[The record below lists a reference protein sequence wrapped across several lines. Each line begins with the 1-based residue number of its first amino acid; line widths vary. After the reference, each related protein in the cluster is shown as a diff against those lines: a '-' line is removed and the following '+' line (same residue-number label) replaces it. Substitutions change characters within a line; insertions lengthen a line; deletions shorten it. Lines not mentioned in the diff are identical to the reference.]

1 MDKYLRLK
9 DPNYCSKLKKTYYK
23 KIKEFHVN
31 PSTKILLINN
41 DKDLGEA
48 LAFQLP
54 LGGKYQIVETN
65 DETSALAQ
73 INNNFCDLVI
83 INSQSSALKEYDL
96 TKSLRLA
103 GYKKPIIILINQNS
117 NLDIPND
124 QNHKVDEYIIKPFRY
139 PVLLKS
145 IETQLHKFKKSENTQ
160 YSIGNY
166 AFKPNS
172 KILESNESRSIR
184 LTEKENNILKFL
196 YKNSGN
202 TVSRETLLYEVWGY
216 NSKVTTHTLET
227 HIYRLR
233 QKIEDDPSNASLL
246 ITEPGGYKLNS

>member
-1 MDKYLRLK
+1 M
-9 DPNYCSKLKKTYYK
+9 
-23 KIKEFHVN
+23 N

-48 LAFQLP
+48 LVFQLT
-54 LGGKYQIVETN
+54 LVEKYQIIEISYEN
-65 DETSALAQ
+65 NALAQ

-83 INSQSSALKEYDL
+83 INSQSSALKECNL

-103 GYKKPIIILINQNS
+103 GYKKPIIMLINRNS
-117 NLDIPND
+117 NLDIPDD
-124 QNHKVDEYIIKPFRY
+124 QSHKADEYIVKPFRY

-160 YSIGNY
+160 YNIGNY
-166 AFKPNS
+166 VFKPNS
-172 KILESNESRSIR
+172 KILESNENRSIR

-196 YKNSGN
+196 YKNLGN
-202 TVSRETLLYEVWGY
+202 TVSRETLLHEVWGY

-233 QKIEDDPSNASLL
+233 QKIEDNPSNACFL
-246 ITEPGGYKLNS
+246 ITEPGGYKLHS

>member
-1 MDKYLRLK
+1 M
-9 DPNYCSKLKKTYYK
+9 
-23 KIKEFHVN
+23 N

-48 LAFQLP
+48 LVFQLT
-54 LGGKYQIVETN
+54 LVEKYQIIETS

-83 INSQSSALKEYDL
+83 INSQSSALKGYNL

-103 GYKKPIIILINQNS
+103 GYKKPIIMLINQNS
-117 NLDIPND
+117 NLDIPDN
-124 QNHKVDEYIIKPFRY
+124 QNHKADEYIIKPFRY
-139 PVLLKS
+139 PELLKS

-160 YSIGNY
+160 YNIGNY
-166 AFKPNS
+166 VFKPNS
-172 KILESNESRSIR
+172 KILESNEGRSIR

-196 YKNSGN
+196 YKNLGN
-202 TVSRETLLYEVWGY
+202 TVSRETLLHEVWGY

-233 QKIEDDPSNASLL
+233 QKIEDDPSKACFL
-246 ITEPGGYKLNS
+246 ITEPGGYKLHS

>member
-1 MDKYLRLK
+1 M
-9 DPNYCSKLKKTYYK
+9 
-23 KIKEFHVN
+23 N
-31 PSTKILLINN
+31 PSTKILLINY

-48 LAFQLP
+48 LVFQLR
-54 LGGKYQIVETN
+54 LGEKYQIIETS
-65 DETSALAQ
+65 DETSSLAQ

-83 INSQSSALKEYDL
+83 INSQSSALKECNL

-103 GYKKPIIILINQNS
+103 GYKKPIIMLITQNS
-117 NLDIPND
+117 NLDIPD
-124 QNHKVDEYIIKPFRY
+124 GQNHKADEYIIKPFRY

-145 IETQLHKFKKSENTQ
+145 IETQLHKFKKSENTK

-166 AFKPNS
+166 IFKPKS
-172 KILESNESRSIR
+172 KILESNKKRSIR

-196 YKNSGN
+196 YKHIGN
-202 TVSRETLLYEVWGY
+202 IVSRETLLHEVWGY

-233 QKIEDDPSNASLL
+233 QKIEDDPSEACLL
-246 ITEPGGYKLNS
+246 ITETGGYKLRS

>member
-1 MDKYLRLK
+1 
-9 DPNYCSKLKKTYYK
+9 
-23 KIKEFHVN
+23 VN
-31 PSTKILLINN
+31 PSTKILLIND

-54 LGGKYQIVETN
+54 LGGKYQILETS

-73 INNNFCDLVI
+73 INNNFCNLVI
-83 INSQSSALKEYDL
+83 INSQSFAPKGYDL

-103 GYKKPIIILINQNS
+103 GCKKPIIILINQNS
-117 NLDIPND
+117 NLDIPDD
-124 QNHKVDEYIIKPFRY
+124 QNHKADEYIIKPFRY
-139 PVLLKS
+139 SVLLKS
-145 IETQLHKFKKSENTQ
+145 IETQLHKFNKSENTQ

-172 KILESNESRSIR
+172 KILEANESRSIR

-202 TVSRETLLYEVWGY
+202 TVSRETLLHEVWGY

-233 QKIEDDPSNASLL
+233 QKIEDDPSNACFL
-246 ITEPGGYKLNS
+246 ITEPGGYKLHS

>member
-1 MDKYLRLK
+1 
-9 DPNYCSKLKKTYYK
+9 
-23 KIKEFHVN
+23 VN

-48 LAFQLP
+48 LAFQLT
-54 LGGKYQIVETN
+54 LDKKYEIVETSG
-65 DETSALAQ
+65 ETSAFSQ

-83 INSQSSALKEYDL
+83 VNSQSSALNGYNFI
-96 TKSLRLA
+96 KSLRLA
-103 GYKKPIIILINQNS
+103 GFKKPIIMLINQNN
-117 NLDIPND
+117 NLDIADD
-124 QNHKVDEYIIKPFRY
+124 QNRKADEYINKPFRY

-145 IETQLHKFKKSENTQ
+145 IETQLHKFKKSENTK

-166 AFKPNS
+166 IFKPKS
-172 KILESNESRSIR
+172 KILESNKKRSIR

-196 YKNSGN
+196 YKHIGN
-202 TVSRETLLYEVWGY
+202 IVSRETLLHEVWGY

-233 QKIEDDPSNASLL
+233 QKIEDDPSEACFL
-246 ITEPGGYKLNS
+246 ITETGGYKLRS

>member
-1 MDKYLRLK
+1 M
-9 DPNYCSKLKKTYYK
+9 
-23 KIKEFHVN
+23 N

-48 LAFQLP
+48 LVFQLT
-54 LGGKYQIVETN
+54 LVEKYQIIETN
-65 DETSALAQ
+65 DETSALVQ
-73 INNNFCDLVI
+73 INDNFCELVI
-83 INSQSSALKEYDL
+83 INSQSSALKKCNL

-103 GYKKPIIILINQNS
+103 GYNKPIIILINRNN
-117 NLDIPND
+117 NLDNSD
-124 QNHKVDEYIIKPFRY
+124 DHNHKADEYIVKPFRY

-172 KILESNESRSIR
+172 KILESNEGKSIR
-184 LTEKENNILKFL
+184 LTEKENNILNFL
-196 YKNSGN
+196 YKNLGN
-202 TVSRETLLYEVWGY
+202 TVSRETLLHEVWGY

-233 QKIEDDPSNASLL
+233 QKIEDDPSNACFL
-246 ITEPGGYKLNS
+246 ITEPGGYKLRS

>member
-1 MDKYLRLK
+1 V
-9 DPNYCSKLKKTYYK
+9 SA
-23 KIKEFHVN
+23 
-31 PSTKILLINN
+31 STKILLINN

-54 LGGKYQIVETN
+54 LSEKYQIIETS
-65 DETSALAQ
+65 DETCTLTQ

-83 INSQSSALKEYDL
+83 INSQSSALKECNL

-103 GYKKPIIILINQNS
+103 GYKKPIIMLINRNS
-117 NLDIPND
+117 NLDIPDD
-124 QNHKVDEYIIKPFRY
+124 QSHKADEYIVKPFRY

-160 YSIGNY
+160 YNIGNY
-166 AFKPNS
+166 VFKPNS
-172 KILESNESRSIR
+172 KILESNENRSIR

-196 YKNSGN
+196 YKNLGN
-202 TVSRETLLYEVWGY
+202 FISREILLHEVWGY
-216 NSKVTTHTLET
+216 NSTVTTHTLET

-233 QKIEDDPSNASLL
+233 QKIEDDPSNACFL
-246 ITEPGGYKLNS
+246 ITEPGGYKLHS

>member
-1 MDKYLRLK
+1 V
-9 DPNYCSKLKKTYYK
+9 SA
-23 KIKEFHVN
+23 
-31 PSTKILLINN
+31 STKILLINN

-54 LGGKYQIVETN
+54 LSEKYQIIETS
-65 DETSALAQ
+65 DETRALTQ

-83 INSQSSALKEYDL
+83 INSQSSALKECNL

-103 GYKKPIIILINQNS
+103 GYKKPIIMLINRNS
-117 NLDIPND
+117 NLDIPDD
-124 QNHKVDEYIIKPFRY
+124 QSHKADEYIVKPFRY

-160 YSIGNY
+160 YNIGNY
-166 AFKPNS
+166 VFKPNS
-172 KILESNESRSIR
+172 KILESNENRSIR

-196 YKNSGN
+196 YKNLGN
-202 TVSRETLLYEVWGY
+202 FISREILLHEVWGY
-216 NSKVTTHTLET
+216 NSTVTTHTLET

-233 QKIEDDPSNASLL
+233 QKIEDDPSNACFL
-246 ITEPGGYKLNS
+246 ITEPGGYKLHS

>member
-1 MDKYLRLK
+1 
-9 DPNYCSKLKKTYYK
+9 
-23 KIKEFHVN
+23 VN

-48 LAFQLP
+48 LAFQLT
-54 LGGKYQIVETN
+54 LDKKYEIVETSG
-65 DETSALAQ
+65 ETSAFSQ

-83 INSQSSALKEYDL
+83 VNSQSSALNGYNL
-96 TKSLRLA
+96 IKSLRLA
-103 GYKKPIIILINQNS
+103 GFKKPIIMLINQNN
-117 NLDIPND
+117 NLDIADD
-124 QNHKVDEYIIKPFRY
+124 QNRKADEYINKPFRY

-145 IETQLHKFKKSENTQ
+145 IETQLHKFKKSENTK

-166 AFKPNS
+166 IFKPNS
-172 KILESNESRSIR
+172 KILESNKKRSIR

-196 YKNSGN
+196 YKHIGN
-202 TVSRETLLYEVWGY
+202 IVSRETLLHEVWGY

-233 QKIEDDPSNASLL
+233 QKIEDDPSEACFL
-246 ITEPGGYKLNS
+246 ITETGGYKLRS

>member
-1 MDKYLRLK
+1 M
-9 DPNYCSKLKKTYYK
+9 
-23 KIKEFHVN
+23 N

-48 LAFQLP
+48 LVFQLT
-54 LGGKYQIVETN
+54 LVEKYQII
-65 DETSALAQ
+65 ETSYENNALAQ

-83 INSQSSALKEYDL
+83 INSQSSALKECNL

-103 GYKKPIIILINQNS
+103 GYKKPIIMLINRNS
-117 NLDIPND
+117 NLDIPDD
-124 QNHKVDEYIIKPFRY
+124 QSHKADEYIVKPFRY

-160 YSIGNY
+160 YNIGNY
-166 AFKPNS
+166 VFKPNS
-172 KILESNESRSIR
+172 KILESNENRSIR

-196 YKNSGN
+196 YKNLGN
-202 TVSRETLLYEVWGY
+202 FISREILLHEVWGY
-216 NSKVTTHTLET
+216 NSTVTTHTLET

-233 QKIEDDPSNASLL
+233 QKIEDDPSNACFL
-246 ITEPGGYKLNS
+246 ITEPGGYKLHS

>member
-1 MDKYLRLK
+1 M
-9 DPNYCSKLKKTYYK
+9 
-23 KIKEFHVN
+23 N

-48 LAFQLP
+48 LVFQLT
-54 LGGKYQIVETN
+54 LGEKYQIIETN
-65 DETSALAQ
+65 DETSALVQ
-73 INNNFCDLVI
+73 INDNFCELVI
-83 INSQSSALKEYDL
+83 INSQSSTLKKCNL
-96 TKSLRLA
+96 TKSLRSA
-103 GYKKPIIILINQNS
+103 GYNKPIIILINRNN
-117 NLDIPND
+117 NLDNSD
-124 QNHKVDEYIIKPFRY
+124 DHNHKADEYIVKPFRY

-172 KILESNESRSIR
+172 KILESNEGKSIR
-184 LTEKENNILKFL
+184 LTEKENNILNFL
-196 YKNSGN
+196 YKNLGN
-202 TVSRETLLYEVWGY
+202 VINRETLLHEVWGY

-233 QKIEDDPSNASLL
+233 QKFEDDPSNACFL
-246 ITEPGGYKLNS
+246 ITEPGGYKLRHK